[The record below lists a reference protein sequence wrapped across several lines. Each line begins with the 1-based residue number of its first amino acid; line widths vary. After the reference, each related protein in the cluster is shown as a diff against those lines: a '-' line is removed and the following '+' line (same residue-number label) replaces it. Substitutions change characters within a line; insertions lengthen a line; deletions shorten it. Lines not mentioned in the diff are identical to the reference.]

1 MAFEEQYSE
10 WIARHLASRQGERA
24 RRLEEGH
31 GHAESLFVEKVWW
44 PSFWSL
50 DHLHP
55 EYEVNDFK
63 DGYRYL
69 DFAYIRSGLL
79 LAVEIDGYG
88 PHLRNIS
95 RLQFSDHC
103 RRQNDLILDG
113 WMVLRFT
120 YDDVKESPRYCQ
132 QTLQQFMGRWLG
144 EGKLVQVIDY
154 VEKEIIRLFLRTG
167 RPLTPGDICRHMRVE
182 NKTAR
187 KWLRQMADKNWLEPA
202 RGSERIRSY
211 QLSMEGKRFVI

>member
-1 MAFEEQYSE
+1 
-10 WIARHLASRQGERA
+10 
-24 RRLEEGH
+24 
-31 GHAESLFVEKVWW
+31 
-44 PSFWSL
+44 
-50 DHLHP
+50 
-55 EYEVNDFK
+55 
-63 DGYRYL
+63 
-69 DFAYIRSGLL
+69 
-79 LAVEIDGYG
+79 
-88 PHLRNIS
+88 
-95 RLQFSDHC
+95 
-103 RRQNDLILDG
+103 
-113 WMVLRFT
+113 MVLRFT

-144 EGKLVQVIDY
+144 EGKLVQEIDY